1 MEGARAWD
9 VSRVGQGESPQNPLR
24 VRAWPRLLAV
34 PWLAIL
40 LGGCAIT
47 GKIAG
52 RSMVPIL
59 RETVDA
65 TYRSRDI
72 SLVRD
77 GIPANLL
84 LLRGLC
90 ESDPGQEE
98 TRVLAVQM
106 FYSYGFGFLEDTD
119 PSQARESY
127 REGLRLGREGLQ
139 RYGWFRRS
147 ERGAMPEPDA
157 LQRVPKESVP
167 LLFWT
172 LANWASLVSLSVSD
186 PEAVADLPRIEAYL
200 RRILELDPE
209 YFQGMP
215 HVMEGTILTLR
226 PRMAGGNP
234 EEGLAHFQEAFRIS
248 GRKLLLFQV
257 LCAKYYCRQMMDAA
271 CFDANLKEVLDAPDN
286 LYPEFQLLN
295 QIARAKAGW
304 LMERRDDYF

>member
-1 MEGARAWD
+1 
-9 VSRVGQGESPQNPLR
+9 
-24 VRAWPRLLAV
+24 V
-34 PWLAIL
+34 PSLTVL
-40 LGGCAIT
+40 LGGCGIT
-47 GKIAG
+47 GKIAV

-72 SLVRD
+72 ALVRD
-77 GIPANLL
+77 GIPSNLL

-90 ESDPGQEE
+90 ESDPGRVEI
-98 TRVLAVQM
+98 RVLAVQM

-119 PSQARESY
+119 PPRAREAY
-127 REGLRLGREGLQ
+127 LEGLRLGREGLR
-139 RYGWFRRS
+139 RYGWFRGT
-147 ERGAMPEPDA
+147 ERGAVPEPEA
-157 LQRVPKESVP
+157 LQRIPRESVP

-200 RRILELDPE
+200 GRILELDPG

-234 EEGLAHFQEAFRIS
+234 EEGRVHFEEALRIS

-257 LCAKYYCRQMMDAA
+257 LCAKYYCRQTMDAA
-271 CFDANLKEVLDAPDN
+271 CFEANLKEVLDAPDN
-286 LYPEFQLLN
+286 LNPEFQLLN

>member
-1 MEGARAWD
+1 MRTT
-9 VSRVGQGESPQNPLR
+9 SRISLSVWACPG
-24 VRAWPRLLAV
+24 LLAL
-34 PWLAIL
+34 PWFAVL
-40 LGGCAIT
+40 LGGCGIT
-47 GKIAG
+47 GRIAVG
-52 RSMVPIL
+52 SMVPIL
-59 RETVDA
+59 QETVDT

-77 GIPANLL
+77 GIPSNLL

-90 ESDPGQEE
+90 ASDPGREE
-98 TRVLAVQM
+98 IRVLTVQM

-119 PSQARESY
+119 PARARETY
-127 REGLRLGREGLQ
+127 AEGLRLGREGLQ
-139 RYGWFRRS
+139 RHGWFRRT
-147 ERGAMPEPDA
+147 EPGALPDPA
-157 LQRVPKESVP
+157 SLARMPKESVP

-186 PEAVADLPRIEAYL
+186 PAAVADLPRIEAYL
-200 RRILELDPE
+200 KRILELDPG

-234 EEGLAHFQEAFRIS
+234 EEGKQHFDEAFRIS

-257 LCAKYYCRQMMDAA
+257 LCAKYYCRQVLDAD
-271 CFDANLKEVLDAPDN
+271 CFDANLKEVHEAPDG
-286 LYPEFQLLN
+286 LCPEYQLLN

>member
-1 MEGARAWD
+1 MM
-9 VSRVGQGESPQNPLR
+9 
-24 VRAWPRLLAV
+24 
-34 PWLAIL
+34 
-40 LGGCAIT
+40 LGGCGIT
-47 GKIAG
+47 SKIAV

-59 RETVDA
+59 QETVDA

-77 GIPANLL
+77 GIPSNLL

-98 TRVLAVQM
+98 IRVLAVQM

-119 PSQARESY
+119 PPRAREAY
-127 REGLRLGREGLQ
+127 REGLRLGRAGLQ
-139 RYGWFRRS
+139 RYGWFRGT
-147 ERGAMPEPDA
+147 ERGVIPDPA
-157 LQRVPKESVP
+157 SLRRMPKESVP

-200 RRILELDPE
+200 ARILELAPG

-226 PRMAGGNP
+226 PRMAGGDP
-234 EEGLAHFQEAFRIS
+234 EEGRKHFEEAFRIS
-248 GRKLLLFQV
+248 GRRLLLFQV
-257 LCAKYYCRQMMDAA
+257 LCAKYYCRQ
-271 CFDANLKEVLDAPDN
+271 VLDADCFEANLNEVLKAPDDLN
-286 LYPEFQLLN
+286 PEYQLLN

>member
-1 MEGARAWD
+1 MHTTSPRQARARAW
-9 VSRVGQGESPQNPLR
+9 SG
-24 VRAWPRLLAV
+24 LLAIPSV
-34 PWLAIL
+34 AL
-40 LGGCAIT
+40 LLSGCGIT
-47 GKIAG
+47 GKIAV

-59 RETVDA
+59 QGTVDA

-77 GIPANLL
+77 GIPSNLL

-90 ESDPGQEE
+90 ESSPGEE
-98 TRVLAVQM
+98 EIRVLAVQM

-119 PSQARESY
+119 PPRARETY
-127 REGLRLGREGLQ
+127 REGLRLGLEGL
-139 RYGWFRRS
+139 RRNDWFRRT
-147 ERGAMPEPDA
+147 EGRALPDSVA
-157 LQRVPKESVP
+157 LRRLPRKGVP

-172 LANWASLVSLSVSD
+172 LANWASLVSLNVSD

-200 RRILELDPE
+200 GRILEVDPG

-234 EEGLAHFQEAFRIS
+234 EEGRRHFEEAFRIS
-248 GRKLLLFQV
+248 GKKLLLFQV
-257 LCAKYYCRQMMDAA
+257 LCAKYYCRQ
-271 CFDANLKEVLDAPDN
+271 VLDAGCFEANLREVLEAPDD
-286 LYPEFQLLN
+286 LCPEFRLLN
-295 QIARAKAGW
+295 QIAREKAGW